1 MNGNINAERYK
12 EILDENLW
20 PVIAW
25 DFPGESTP
33 VHSGVP
39 QQEQCYNHLS
49 LLFLLWL
56 TLLRN
61 LSDFYQQ
68 QDVFIV
74 IPKIQSSS
82 YLFIKSIKRKLF
94 SSTCN
99 TRIARTRIFQSYE
112 EVTGL

>member
-74 IPKIQSSS
+74 IPKISHLLICLSNPS
-82 YLFIKSIKRKLF
+82 KENFF

-99 TRIARTRIFQSYE
+99 TRVARTRIFQSYE

>member
-20 PVIAW
+20 PVIAC

-33 VHSGVP
+33 VHTEVP
-39 QQEQCYNHLS
+39 QQEQCYYHELVSAESTPLS

-74 IPKIQSSS
+74 IPKISHLLICLSNPS
-82 YLFIKSIKRKLF
+82 KENFF
-94 SSTCN
+94 
-99 TRIARTRIFQSYE
+99 FQYM
-112 EVTGL
+112 